1 MKVVKFLV
9 RTVVI
14 VLALVLV
21 LLLTLPLWIG
31 PVATTAANKIV
42 PGITGTEF
50 TLGKF
55 ALNPYS
61 GNLEVGEL
69 DLSNP
74 TNFSEKTAAKLGSLK
89 VGVAVGSLAKN
100 VIHVREVTLDG
111 LYVYLSGLTAG
122 NFQQIADHAAG
133 DRDAKAEEKPA
144 GEKSAE
150 EGEGKKVWLESLTL
164 KGIELKIG
172 AMPAIPVPTIAL
184 HDIGKPKDE
193 TDEGGVTMQELW
205 TTVSGKVLES
215 ANALGD
221 AAKVLGGLM
230 GGGAKALGGLVGDGA
245 GAVGEGAAKAAGAL
259 GDGAK
264 ALGGLVGD
272 GAGAVGAG
280 AGKAVGAV
288 GEGAGKAVGA
298 VGEGAGKAVGA
309 VGEGAAKAAEAVGD
323 TAGKAVDAVGEGAAK
338 AADAIKGL
346 FK

>member
-9 RTVVI
+9 WTVVI

-21 LLLTLPLWIG
+21 LLLTLPLWIS
-31 PVATTAANKIV
+31 PVATTAANKVV

-61 GNLEVGEL
+61 GNLEVGAL

-74 TNFSEKTAAKLGSLK
+74 TNFSEKTAAKLGNLK
-89 VGVAVGSLAKN
+89 VGVEVGSLTKN

-133 DRDAKAEEKPA
+133 DKKAEEKPVE
-144 GEKSAE
+144 EKPAE
-150 EGEGKKVWLESLTL
+150 EGEGKKVWIECLTL
-164 KGIELKIG
+164 KGIELKLG
-172 AMPAIPVPTIAL
+172 PVPAIPIPTITL
-184 HDIGKPKDE
+184 HDIGKPEDPS
-193 TDEGGVTMQELW
+193 DEGGVTMKELW
-205 TTVSGKVLES
+205 TTVSGKVMEG
-215 ANALGD
+215 ANSLSDAAKALGGLVGDGAGKAVGALGD
-221 AAKVLGGLM
+221 
-230 GGGAKALGGLVGDGA
+230 GAKALGGLVGDGA
-245 GAVGEGAAKAAGAL
+245 GAVGDGAAKAAGAL

-272 GAGAVGAG
+272 GAGAVG
-280 AGKAVGAV
+280 
-288 GEGAGKAVGA
+288 EGAGKAVGA
-298 VGEGAGKAVGA
+298 VGD
-309 VGEGAAKAAEAVGD
+309 GAAKAAEAVGD